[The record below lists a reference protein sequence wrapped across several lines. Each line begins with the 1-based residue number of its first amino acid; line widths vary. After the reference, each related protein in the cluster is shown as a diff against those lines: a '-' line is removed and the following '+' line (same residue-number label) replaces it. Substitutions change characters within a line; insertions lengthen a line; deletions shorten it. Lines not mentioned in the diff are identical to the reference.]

1 MELIFG
7 GIIFLYIISILILM
21 ERNIKLDELN
31 EKLDELNEKLD
42 ELNEKLDELNEKEL
56 EKYFEKYL

>member
-7 GIIFLYIISILILM
+7 GIIFLYVISILILM

-31 EKLDELNEKLD
+31 EK
-42 ELNEKLDELNEKEL
+42 EL

>member
-31 EKLDELNEKLD
+31 EKLDELNEK
-42 ELNEKLDELNEKEL
+42 EL